1 MDLNAFSR
9 QVRKNC
15 DITDARYA
23 GIYSVCGL
31 AMRLRDLY
39 KWEHGIPFWQ
49 EGDADRVLDW
59 IGAKEAAWEAL
70 MSEEFAPLQ
79 INGSRFDPFD
89 SRGINAAINPYGLYY
104 GAGYAHGLK
113 PTFFVAQIVDT
124 AVVAGHTV
132 WHLGR
137 EHARD
142 LLTLPAFSQDGQIV
156 LRNEAGRMFLWD
168 QIMYINKAGRRPLA
182 LAMQA
187 CGVPDAEPETLRSHI
202 DKVLDA
208 QQMVYLWHEVGELE
222 EQTFDRQLWRKIL
235 SDHPH
240 TVVELFVR
248 SLKDILADTGT
259 RGALSVILSHR
270 NPAAL
275 GLYMAFGKGLFPLLC
290 RELVCA
296 FDRFLMDSKWAVL
309 EAAARKIRQKATAY
323 TRQVI
328 DIYRRGRK
336 LKNKAWTRRTIE
348 TLMREEGLL
357 SKQA

>member
-1 MDLNAFSR
+1 MDLNVFSR

-23 GIYSVCGL
+23 GLYSVCGL

-39 KWEHGIPFWQ
+39 KWEHDIPFWQ

-59 IGAKEAAWEAL
+59 IGTKEATWEAV

-89 SRGINAAINPYGLYY
+89 SRGINAALNPHGFYY
-104 GAGYAHGLK
+104 GAGYAHSLK
-113 PTFFVAQIVDT
+113 PTFFVAQIVET
-124 AVVAGHTV
+124 TLAAGHTV

-222 EQTFDRQLWRKIL
+222 EQIFDRHQWRKIL
-235 SDHPH
+235 ADHPH
-240 TVVELFVR
+240 TVVELFAR
-248 SLKDILADTGT
+248 ALKDILADTGA
-259 RGALSVILSHR
+259 RGALSVILAHR
-270 NPAAL
+270 NAAAL
-275 GLYMAFGKGLFPLLC
+275 GLYMAFGKGLFPVMC
-290 RELVCA
+290 SELVGA
-296 FDRFLMDSKWAVL
+296 FDRFISNSEWAVL
-309 EAAARKIRQKATAY
+309 ESAAREIRRKATAY
-323 TRQVI
+323 THQVL
-328 DIYRRGRK
+328 DIYHGGRK
-336 LKNKAWTRRTIE
+336 RKNKAWTRRTIE
-348 TLMREEGLL
+348 ALMHEQGLL
-357 SKQA
+357 SK